1 MYSVSDVSLNAL
13 ISNNA
18 IMDRKLEIE
27 ETSFC

>member
-1 MYSVSDVSLNAL
+1 MYNASNVSLNAL

-27 ETSFC
+27 III